1 MAKILTLETA
11 TKVCSVSIFE
21 NNELIDCIE
30 EHGSYS
36 HAENLAQFVDQ
47 LLSRNHIAYS
57 QLDALA
63 ISKGPGSYTGLRIG
77 VAFAKGLCFAQNI
90 PLIAINSLE
99 SLAWGAIQ
107 EIKQKE
113 FLVCSMIDAR
123 RMEVYA
129 AIYNQDLKPIRKIGA
144 DVVNEQTYMTFLDN
158 NLVYFIG
165 DGAEKC
171 KNQIKHDNARF
182 EKMIHLSSKYL
193 GEMAYKKFLFKNFED
208 LAYFE
213 PLYLK
218 EFLVIKSKKVL

>member
-21 NNELIDCIE
+21 NDQLIDYVE

-47 LLSRNHIAYS
+47 LLSRNNITYS
-57 QLDALA
+57 QLEAIA

-90 PLIAINSLE
+90 PLISINSLE
-99 SLAWGAIQ
+99 SLACGAIQ
-107 EIKQKE
+107 EIEQKE

-129 AIYNQDLKPIRKIGA
+129 AIYNQDLEPIRKIGA
-144 DVVNEQTYMTFLDN
+144 DVVNEQTYMTFLDKN
-158 NLVYFIG
+158 MVYFIG

-171 KNQIKHDNARF
+171 RDQIRHENARF
-182 EKMIHLSSKYL
+182 EKSIHLSSKYL
-193 GEMAYKKFLFKNFED
+193 GEMAYNKFLSKSFED

-218 EFLVIKSKKVL
+218 EFLAIKSKKGL